1 MDAHPALVISKELAS
16 GERLLWSG
24 RPQQGVVF
32 RRTDLFLVP
41 FSLLWCGFA
50 VFWEATVLTSK
61 APLLFRLWGIPFVLV
76 GLYMVFGRFVVEAS
90 QRGKTVYGLTDQNV
104 IIVSGLRTRNVKRLN
119 LRTLSDVSLEERTER
134 RGTIT
139 FGPTPPSYAWFGGGS
154 WPGMGRTTVPSFDL
168 IENARVVYDL
178 ILTTQRGA

>member
-1 MDAHPALVISKELAS
+1 MDANSSLAISKELGS

-24 RPQQGVVF
+24 RPKQGVVF
-32 RRTDLFLVP
+32 RGSDLFLIP

-50 VFWEATVLTSK
+50 VFWEATVITGG

-76 GLYMVFGRFVVEAS
+76 GLYMVFGRFLVEAK
-90 QRGKTVYGLTDQNV
+90 QRARTIYGLTDKDV
-104 IIVSGLRTRNVKRLN
+104 VIVSGLLTRKVKRLN
-119 LRTLSDVSLEERTER
+119 LRTLSDVSLEERAER

-139 FGPTPPSYAWFGGGS
+139 FGPTPSSYAWCGGGS
-154 WPGMGRTTVPSFDL
+154 WPGMARTAVPSFDM
-168 IENARVVYDL
+168 IENARGVYDL

>member
-1 MDAHPALVISKELAS
+1 MDTNPSLVISKELAS

-24 RPQQGVVF
+24 RPRPGVVF
-32 RRTDLFLVP
+32 RGSDLFLIP

-50 VFWEATVLTSK
+50 IFWEATVLTSK
-61 APLLFRLWGIPFVLV
+61 APLVFRLWGVPFVLV
-76 GLYMVFGRFVVEAS
+76 GLYLVVGRFLVEAK
-90 QRGKTVYGLTDQNV
+90 QRAKTVYGLTDQNV
-104 IIVSGLRTRNVKRLN
+104 VIVSGLLTRKVKRLN
-119 LRTLSDVSLEERTER
+119 LRTISDVSLEERAER

-154 WPGMGRTTVPSFDL
+154 WPGLGQTAVPSFDL
-168 IENARVVYDL
+168 IENARAVYDL